1 MTTTSLKARA
11 KKFLEV
17 VFRLKERQTTIKTEF
32 FTGYVQFI
40 SCLYVLAVIPH
51 QMSAA
56 GIKKRL
62 ATEIVA
68 LACAVGCCIGGLVTN
83 LPFIIAPPT
92 AVSIYLVVAIQ
103 QDDLSYNEFSSAVV
117 LSGLALLMIGIFKS
131 LSVIPDHVRN
141 VRLIPECIQAG
152 TSVGIGLITALAGCL
167 ELQLVQPGKYTILT
181 RGPVTSDVGIAMA
194 TTIIIALAMHY
205 HIKGS
210 FMYGLLFGT
219 LFDWWLDSD
228 WPTTVGAYPQFHI
241 DSLELLYTWK
251 VMNLFVSLTFLYIV
265 TGNGISRSLSDQAA
279 LTEKGNVIPCHNWIY
294 IVCGLTTIL
303 SGCCG
308 GPPILVSPESAS
320 GIKAGARSGLS
331 TVVCGLLFAVSLLF
345 CPVFEEVPPSGTTP
359 LLILVGMLLF
369 TNAMRI
375 QWAVPLQAVSAFFV
389 IMLIPFQ
396 YSIISGVGFGWFLY
410 IVISIFSG
418 EGDFNCFTCCKRKAI
433 QPYPSSSSIPS
444 TPSTP
449 HLEHMMTA
457 HQTVNGHLFVPVPSK
472 STALQHLE
480 QDDEEDYEDDEEVGS
495 PLVSAISVNPLL
507 KIASGSA
514 GNSGGG
520 VVGKGRAPTPTVVD
534 GGNSPSQWV
543 GNWLA
548 SPTNLSIEAFLK
560 NSPLPSDMYPYSPT
574 TVKDN

>member
-1 MTTTSLKARA
+1 MAIIA
-11 KKFLEV
+11 
-17 VFRLKERQTTIKTEF
+17 
-32 FTGYVQFI
+32 
-40 SCLYVLAVIPH
+40 
-51 QMSAA
+51 AA
-56 GIKKRL
+56 G
-62 ATEIVA
+62 
-68 LACAVGCCIGGLVTN
+68 GG
-83 LPFIIAPPT
+83 
-92 AVSIYLVVAIQ
+92 
-103 QDDLSYNEFSSAVV
+103 
-117 LSGLALLMIGIFKS
+117 SGLIRNMQYAL
-131 LSVIPDHVRN
+131 RN
-141 VRLIPECIQAG
+141 MHNYYPYHHQHHQNHHQYHHQHLI
-152 TSVGIGLITALAGCL
+152 
-167 ELQLVQPGKYTILT
+167 
-181 RGPVTSDVGIAMA
+181 
-194 TTIIIALAMHY
+194 
-205 HIKGS
+205 
-210 FMYGLLFGT
+210 
-219 LFDWWLDSD
+219 
-228 WPTTVGAYPQFHI
+228 
-241 DSLELLYTWK
+241 
-251 VMNLFVSLTFLYIV
+251 
-265 TGNGISRSLSDQAA
+265 
-279 LTEKGNVIPCHNWIY
+279 
-294 IVCGLTTIL
+294 
-303 SGCCG
+303 
-308 GPPILVSPESAS
+308 
-320 GIKAGARSGLS
+320 
-331 TVVCGLLFAVSLLF
+331 
-345 CPVFEEVPPSGTTP
+345 
-359 LLILVGMLLF
+359 
-369 TNAMRI
+369 
-375 QWAVPLQAVSAFFV
+375 
-389 IMLIPFQ
+389 
-396 YSIISGVGFGWFLY
+396 GWFLY